1 MPSTMPCAAKRKS
14 KGSTTRVTEELER
27 YGVNPLLDCL
37 RERRAL
43 KEYLEALGLT
53 VYSEGSRTSNYS
65 HSFQSDDIHRLYAD
79 ISEAVAAHIKLLAD
93 CPDIRLEF
101 TRPSCFKQDAQS
113 LIRRYGFIWGDDGCR
128 KAHNELRISQ
138 PKDKAT

>member
-1 MPSTMPCAAKRKS
+1 MPSTMPCAAKRKCR
-14 KGSTTRVTEELER
+14 GGTIRVTGELEKH
-27 YGVNPLLDCL
+27 GVNPLLDCL

-43 KEYLEALGLT
+43 KEYLEALGLIADG
-53 VYSEGSRTSNYS
+53 EGIRTNNYS
-65 HSFQSDDIHRLYAD
+65 HSFQSDDIHQLYTD
-79 ISEAVAAHIKLLAD
+79 ISEAGAAHIKLLAD

-101 TRPSCFKQDAQS
+101 TKPSCFKQDAQS
-113 LIRRYGFIWGDDGCR
+113 LITRYGFIWGDDGCR